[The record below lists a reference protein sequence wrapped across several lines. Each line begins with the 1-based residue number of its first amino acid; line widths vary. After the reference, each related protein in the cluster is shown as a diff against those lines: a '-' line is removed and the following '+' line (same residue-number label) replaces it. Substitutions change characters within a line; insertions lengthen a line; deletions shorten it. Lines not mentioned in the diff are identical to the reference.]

1 MALSQVQNFLPLNS
15 TTRAPTTKFS
25 KKCHFPSKFYSY
37 PKNEKIGSKKT
48 SHLTL
53 GIDHGLYSSSIKAL
67 GDHQG
72 DVLANNGIGIVGF
85 FEDKNI
91 LVTGATRF
99 LAKVLIEKTLRTKP
113 NINKIYLLMRAKD
126 KKAAFDRLTS
136 EIIESKL
143 FKCLKEMHGESYES
157 FIRSKLVPIVGNI
170 DEPNLGMDSIIAQKI
185 AQEIDLIIDS
195 AANLT
200 FDLRYDLAL
209 EAKVNGPNQ
218 LMLFAKKCKQLKFFI
233 HFSTGEGLIY
243 EKPFTMGESITK
255 EKVTSHSP
263 STKFPSLNVAN
274 ELDFVSK
281 FKNAIENNHTFDNIL
296 KDMGFEREKL
306 NGWQDTY
313 SFTKAMSEMI
323 IDNMR
328 EDIPVVIIRPSVIT
342 SSYEEPF
349 PGGIQGFRVI
359 DPLLIFYGK
368 GEYPCM
374 FGDLSVLVDVVDS
387 DSFFALIAKSD
398 DEEDERSILNK
409 TPYELMTKK
418 SSKLSYFKPFG
429 YESVHVVFNEAGS
442 ASLGHSHDDTDL
454 DELINCLVK
463 SNKSDEKSK
472 EGSKDSKNSQGPGS
486 THEDEDDST
495 KHRETNSSQFSYD
508 NSDPHSRS
516 IKQSVIGMTIF
527 QQKYIHELLKIFH
540 MKVVKPIDTLIEDF
554 SKLELD
560 EYGMCARVKASPKE
574 SHLKVS
580 KRILRYLK
588 ETPDLV
594 LLYSAGDNFYLI
606 VYVDADYV
614 GEPKGCDHDYLGWP
628 PRCYNCG
635 ALGCDRD
642 LPRQSQDMAIARW
655 QVAIA
660 ITTPT
665 HLGWSLVTI
674 VRSFAEVSDHAQG
687 EYYGSGSFGHFTQEC
702 PSCGAIFT
710 LAQSV
715 PPVRAVHSLARGA
728 SHGRRGVFGCKSYL
742 TYIHDVSVESPSR
755 DSVSIVNEFLNI
767 FPSDLPG
774 IPPTP
779 EIEFAID
786 LDLVTHP
793 ISMTPYMAFLRHVMS
808 KDGIRE
814 DPIMI
819 EAIRNWAR
827 PTSPIEGLVITYS
840 LRQHK
845 VHEHNCPTHDLELAM
860 VVFTLKI
867 LRCYLYGVHCE
878 IFTNHR
884 SLKHLMIHREI
895 NARHRRWMELLKDY
909 DISIFHGK
917 ITIGL
922 YSSCNVGLGKSEAE
936 HEEHLRIVLQR
947 SRDKRL
953 YAKFSKCE
961 FRLEA
966 ISLLGHLVP
975 KKVIIVDPAKIAVV
989 HDWARPTSTIEI

>member
-91 LVTGATRF
+91 LVTGATGF
-99 LAKVLIEKTLRTKP
+99 LAKVLIEKTLRTTP

-281 FKNAIENNHTFDNIL
+281 LKNAIENNHTFDNIL
-296 KDMGFEREKL
+296 KDMGFERAKL

-429 YESVHVVFNEAGS
+429 CKCFGMNNGKNDLGKFDPRSDEQVLFRYFSKSKSYRHYNKKTQCVDESVHVVFNEAGS

-495 KHRETNSSQFSYD
+495 KHRETNSYQFSYD

-516 IKQSVIGMTIF
+516 IKQSAIGMTIF

-540 MKVVKPIDTLIEDF
+540 MKVVKPIDTLIEDS

-560 EYGMCARVKASPKE
+560 EYGMCARVQASPKE

-614 GEPKGCDHDYLGWP
+614 GYLVN
-628 PRCYNCG
+628 RKST
-635 ALGCDRD
+635 LG
-642 LPRQSQDMAIARW
+642 MA
-655 QVAIA
+655 
-660 ITTPT
+660 
-665 HLGWSLVTI
+665 HFL
-674 VRSFAEVSDHAQG
+674 
-687 EYYGSGSFGHFTQEC
+687 GSFLVFWATKKQEGKNGDLADLLSFLRRSEVAFLEVDFLKVH
-702 PSCGAIFT
+702 PISLRVSQVT
-710 LAQSV
+710 LF
-715 PPVRAVHSLARGA
+715 RKLFR
-728 SHGRRGVFGCKSYL
+728 L
-742 TYIHDVSVESPSR
+742 LMESPSL

-867 LRCYLYGVHCE
+867 LRCYLYGVHCKGRASA
-878 IFTNHR
+878 T
-884 SLKHLMIHREI
+884 S
-895 NARHRRWMELLKDY
+895 
-909 DISIFHGK
+909 HGK

-922 YSSCNVGLGKSEAE
+922 YSSCNVGLGMSEAE

-975 KKVIIVDPAKIAVV
+975 KKGIIVDPAKIAVV